1 MATKRRDIEHAWR
14 DLRALVA
21 TVEAWLERIDP
32 GTHRRIKGL
41 RLVTAYGIAAMLG
54 TLPAI
59 THGLPSNSLSTLA
72 GGFALWASV
81 SEAKTTRAAS
91 SRDLALLCAGAVLGA
106 VSMIIFTP
114 WLSGADRPGPELT
127 LVAGAFLAG
136 YLRRYGILGAG
147 LGSQIFIGQLLAFS
161 AGLRPADLGM
171 VCVAGLIAAVAAVV
185 PRLLSGPAERPV
197 LPVATT
203 PAAGGRISPE
213 MIMGLQ
219 AAVAALV
226 IVALNN
232 VFNLV
237 ESAWAITA
245 CTYVVAN
252 STAGTIKRIRH
263 RTIGTAI
270 GVPLGLACLP
280 IVPPCRYLDLGPGGT
295 RHGHLCYGPA

>member
-1 MATKRRDIEHAWR
+1 MDDAGKESGMATKRHDIEHAWR

-81 SEAKTTRAAS
+81 SEAQTTRAAS

-114 WLSGADRPGPELT
+114 LLSGADRPGPELI

-136 YLRRYGILGAG
+136 YLRRYSILGTG
-147 LGSQIFIGQLLAFS
+147 L
-161 AGLRPADLGM
+161 
-171 VCVAGLIAAVAAVV
+171 
-185 PRLLSGPAERPV
+185 
-197 LPVATT
+197 
-203 PAAGGRISPE
+203 
-213 MIMGLQ
+213 
-219 AAVAALV
+219 
-226 IVALNN
+226 
-232 VFNLV
+232 
-237 ESAWAITA
+237 
-245 CTYVVAN
+245 
-252 STAGTIKRIRH
+252 
-263 RTIGTAI
+263 
-270 GVPLGLACLP
+270 
-280 IVPPCRYLDLGPGGT
+280 
-295 RHGHLCYGPA
+295 